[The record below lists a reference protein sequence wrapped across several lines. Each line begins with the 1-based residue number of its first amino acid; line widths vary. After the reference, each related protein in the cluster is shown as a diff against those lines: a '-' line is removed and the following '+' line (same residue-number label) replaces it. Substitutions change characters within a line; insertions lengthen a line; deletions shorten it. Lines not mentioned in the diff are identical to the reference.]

1 MSLYYI
7 PRLNNYKNIRL
18 KCQVFVRIEE
28 LLEFAGLG
36 RDLILRRQGF
46 IVLFA
51 VLLLLCGGFT
61 ARAAEQGNGTAGG
74 GEATPS
80 GIPLTGLEDFV
91 DHYVEEYIGKQTVGA
106 SVVMVKDGQV
116 VLSKGYGY
124 ADVEQQVPVSPD
136 TVMEWGSIS
145 KLAVWTS
152 VMQLAEQGK
161 LDLNE
166 DIRKLLP
173 ENFLTKLKYDEPIT
187 MLQLMN
193 HSAGFEEYMFDM
205 AYQSPEE
212 VRSLEEGLRLAEP
225 AQIYRPGEVVAYSNY
240 GNSLAAYIVE
250 RISGQPYYEYIQQHI
265 FEPLVMKH
273 SIAYSVVE
281 DRPELLKQKAKGY
294 FFAGQ
299 GSFKQGSWNYMS
311 MYPNGGNN
319 GTAEDLA
326 KFAMAFMPAA
336 GAESPLFQKSGTLD
350 TMLTRSHSAAEDMPG
365 IAHGFWEY
373 PGAHRTLGHGGNTI
387 AFSTNLM
394 LVPEDRF
401 AVVVMTNQAGESH
414 IVHGLTKAVVGQR
427 VQTEGAV
434 LPDVSEVEG
443 RFVAARRPGHGFMK
457 LFPYLTMM
465 KLEPQGANELKVA
478 LAGMSGSYKQV
489 QPYLYE
495 KTGGDSGLDA
505 WPMLYAKVKEG
516 KVEAVSVYTT
526 DYLPLSPGRSM
537 PVLLLSAALAGLA
550 IVYFVIAPL
559 VWLVKALLRRL
570 RARNRPAPRPANLKL
585 AAGLTLTGTGLV
597 VNNLVLALRMLSN
610 SERAYAEVYPQI
622 IVNYGLSGVAVLLIA
637 ALLLSRKKDRSLSG
651 LTARNRWSVFVPMV
665 MMVILV
671 AQLVF
676 WEFYS

>member
-1 MSLYYI
+1 MLS
-7 PRLNNYKNIRL
+7 
-18 KCQVFVRIEE
+18 
-28 LLEFAGLG
+28 A
-36 RDLILRRQGF
+36 
-46 IVLFA
+46 
-51 VLLLLCGGFT
+51 LLLLTGSIPAF
-61 ARAAEQGNGTAGG
+61 AAEQGSGGAGG
-74 GEATPS
+74 ATPS
-80 GIPLTGLEDFV
+80 GIPLIGLEAFV
-91 DHYVEEYIGKQTVGA
+91 DNYVKEYIGKQTVGA

-124 ADVEQQVPVSPD
+124 ADVEQQIPVTPD

-145 KLAVWTS
+145 KLAVWAS
-152 VMQLAEQGK
+152 AMQLAEQGK
-161 LDLNE
+161 LDLNQ
-166 DIRKLLP
+166 DVRKLLP
-173 ENFLTKLKYDEPIT
+173 ENFLTKLAYDEPIT
-187 MLQLMN
+187 MLNLMN
-193 HSAGFEEYMFDM
+193 HNAGFEEYMFDM
-205 AYQSPEE
+205 AYQSPEK
-212 VRSLEEGLRLAEP
+212 VRSLEEGLKLAQP

-250 RISGQPYYEYIQQHI
+250 RISGQPYHEYVQQHI
-265 FEPLVMKH
+265 FEPLGMKH
-273 SIAYSVVE
+273 SMAYSVVE
-281 DRPELLKQKAKGY
+281 DRPELLEHKAKGY
-294 FFAGQ
+294 FFAGP
-299 GSFKQGSWNYMS
+299 GSFNQGSWNYMS

-336 GAESPLFQKSGTLD
+336 GEQSPLFRKSGTLD

-373 PGAHRTLGHGGNTI
+373 PGVHRTLGHGGNTI
-387 AFSTNLM
+387 AFATNLM

-401 AVVVMTNQAGESH
+401 AVVIMTNQAGESH

-427 VQTEGAV
+427 AKTEAAV

-465 KLEPQGANELKVA
+465 KLEPQGADQLKVS
-478 LAGMSGSYKQV
+478 LAGMSGSYQQV

-505 WPMLYAKVKEG
+505 WPMLYAKVSEG
-516 KVEAVSVYTT
+516 KVEAVSVYTS
-526 DYLPLSPGRSM
+526 DYLPLTPGRSM

-550 IVYFVIAPL
+550 IVYFVIAPF
-559 VWLVKALLRRL
+559 VWLVQALLGKRKAR
-570 RARNRPAPRPANLKL
+570 RNRLAPRTANRKL
-585 AAGLTLTGTGLV
+585 TAGLTLTGTGLV

-610 SERAYAEVYPQI
+610 NERAYAEVYPQI
-622 IVNYGLSGVAVLLIA
+622 IVNIALTGLAALLIA
-637 ALLLSRKKDRSLSG
+637 ALLLTLMKRRSPSVSP
-651 LTARNRWSVFVPMV
+651 ARNHWPAIVPMV
-665 MMVILV
+665 MISILL

>member
-1 MSLYYI
+1 MK
-7 PRLNNYKNIRL
+7 R
-18 KCQVFVRIEE
+18 
-28 LLEFAGLG
+28 
-36 RDLILRRQGF
+36 GF
-46 IVLFA
+46 TLVLS
-51 VLLLLCGGFT
+51 VLLLLSGGIT
-61 ARAAEQGNGTAGG
+61 AFAAEQGSVGAGG
-74 GEATPS
+74 ATPS
-80 GIPLTGLEDFV
+80 GIPLTGLEAFV
-91 DHYVEEYIGKQTVGA
+91 DDYVKEYIGTQTVGA

-124 ADVEQQVPVSPD
+124 ADVEQQIPVSPD

-173 ENFLTKLKYDEPIT
+173 EHFLTKLEYDEPIT
-187 MLQLMN
+187 MLHLMN
-193 HSAGFEEYMFDM
+193 HNAGFEEYMFDM

-212 VRSLEEGLRLAEP
+212 VRSLEEGLKLAQP

-250 RISGQPYYEYIQQHI
+250 RISGQPYHEYVQQHI
-265 FEPLVMKH
+265 FEPLGMKH
-273 SIAYSVVE
+273 SMAYSVVQ
-281 DRPELLKQKAKGY
+281 DRPELLKHKAKGY

-299 GSFKQGSWNYMS
+299 GSFKQGPWNYMS

-326 KFAMAFMPAA
+326 KFAMALMPAA
-336 GAESPLFQKSGTLD
+336 GEQSPLFQKSGTLA
-350 TMLTRSHSAAEDMPG
+350 TMLTRSHSADEGMPG

-387 AFSTNLM
+387 AFATNLM

-427 VQTEGAV
+427 AQTEAAV

-465 KLEPQGANELKVA
+465 KLEPQGADQLQVS
-478 LAGMSGSYKQV
+478 LAGMSGSYQQV

-505 WPMLYAKVKEG
+505 WPMLYATMKDG
-516 KVEAVSVYTT
+516 KVEAISVYTS
-526 DYLPLSPGRSM
+526 DYLPLPPGRSM
-537 PVLLLSAALAGLA
+537 PVLLISAALAGLV
-550 IVYFVIAPL
+550 IVYFVVAPFVRL
-559 VWLVKALLRRL
+559 VQMLLGKRR
-570 RARNRPAPRPANLKL
+570 AHRNRPAPRSANRKL
-585 AAGLTLTGTGLV
+585 TAGLTLTGTGLV

-610 SERAYAEVYPQI
+610 NERAYAEVYPQI
-622 IVNYGLSGVAVLLIA
+622 IVNIALTGLAALLIA
-637 ALLLSRKKDRSLSG
+637 ALFITKMKQLSPPPAS
-651 LTARNRWSVFVPMV
+651 TARYPWSVIMPMV
-665 MMVILV
+665 MMAILL

>member
-1 MSLYYI
+1 M
-7 PRLNNYKNIRL
+7 L
-18 KCQVFVRIEE
+18 KRTFTI
-28 LLEFAGLG
+28 
-36 RDLILRRQGF
+36 ILS
-46 IVLFA
+46 A
-51 VLLLLCGGFT
+51 LLLLSGGIT
-61 ARAAEQGNGTAGG
+61 AFAAEQGSTGAGG
-74 GEATPS
+74 ATPS
-80 GIPLTGLEDFV
+80 GIPLTGLEAFV
-91 DHYVEEYIGKQTVGA
+91 DDYVKEYIGKQTVGA

-124 ADVEQQVPVSPD
+124 ADVEQQIPVSPD

-173 ENFLTKLKYDEPIT
+173 EHFLTKLEYDEPIT
-187 MLQLMN
+187 MLHLMN
-193 HSAGFEEYMFDM
+193 HNAGFEEYMFDM

-212 VRSLEEGLRLAEP
+212 VRSLEEGLKLAQP

-250 RISGQPYYEYIQQHI
+250 RISGQPYHEYVQQHI
-265 FEPLVMKH
+265 FEPLGMKH

-281 DRPELLKQKAKGY
+281 DRPELLKLKAKGY

-336 GAESPLFQKSGTLD
+336 GEQSPLFQKSGTLD
-350 TMLTRSHSAAEDMPG
+350 TMLTRSHSAAEGMPG

-387 AFSTNLM
+387 AFATNLM

-401 AVVVMTNQAGESH
+401 AVVIMTNQAGESH

-427 VQTEGAV
+427 AQTEAAV

-465 KLEPQGANELKVA
+465 KLEPQGADQLKVS

-489 QPYLYE
+489 EPYLYE

-505 WPMLYAKVKEG
+505 WPMLYATMKDG
-516 KVEAVSVYTT
+516 KVEAVSVYTS

-537 PVLLLSAALAGLA
+537 PLLILSAALAGLA
-550 IVYFVIAPL
+550 IIYFVIAPF
-559 VWLVKALLRRL
+559 VWLVQMLLGKRR
-570 RARNRPAPRPANLKL
+570 AQRNRPAPRSANRKL
-585 AAGLTLTGTGLV
+585 TAGLTLTGTGLV

-610 SERAYAEVYPQI
+610 NERAYAEVYPQI
-622 IVNYGLSGVAVLLIA
+622 IVNIGLTGLAALLIA
-637 ALLLSRKKDRSLSG
+637 ALFLTRKRHLTPSPAS
-651 LTARNRWSVFVPMV
+651 TARYPWSVIVPMV
-665 MMVILV
+665 MMAILL

>member
-1 MSLYYI
+1 M
-7 PRLNNYKNIRL
+7 
-18 KCQVFVRIEE
+18 
-28 LLEFAGLG
+28 
-36 RDLILRRQGF
+36 RQKGYTA
-46 IVLFA
+46 LFA
-51 VLLLLCGGFT
+51 VWLLLSGGS
-61 ARAAEQGNGTAGG
+61 AALAAEQGSDGAAG
-74 GEATPS
+74 ATPS
-80 GIPLTGLEDFV
+80 GIALSGLEAFV
-91 DHYVEEYIGKQTVGA
+91 DDYVEEYIGKQTVGA

-173 ENFLTKLKYDEPIT
+173 ENFLTKLKVDEPIT

-212 VRSLEEGLRLAEP
+212 VRSLEEGLRLAQP

-250 RISGQPYYEYIQQHI
+250 RISGQPFHDYVQQHI
-265 FEPLVMKH
+265 FEPLGMKH

-326 KFAMAFMPAA
+326 KFAMALMSAA
-336 GAESPLFQKSGTLD
+336 GAKSPLFQKSGTLD

-387 AFSTNLM
+387 AFATNVM

-401 AVVVMTNQAGESH
+401 AVVIMTNQAGESH

-427 VQTEGAV
+427 AQPEAAV
-434 LPDVSEVEG
+434 LPDAAEVAG

-465 KLEPQGANELKVA
+465 KLEPQGANELKVT
-478 LAGMSGSYKQV
+478 LAGLTGSYKQV
-489 QPYLYE
+489 QSYLYE

-505 WPMLYAKVKEG
+505 WPMLYATVKEG
-516 KVEAVSVYTT
+516 KVTAVSVYTT
-526 DYLPLSPGRSM
+526 DYLPLPPGRSM

-550 IVYFVIAPL
+550 IVYFVISPL
-559 VWLVKALLRRL
+559 VLGGQAILRKR
-570 RARNRPAPRPANLKL
+570 RERNRPAPRSANRKL
-585 AAGLTLTGTGLV
+585 TAGLTLTGTGLV

-622 IVNYGLSGVAVLLIA
+622 IVNYGLSGLAVLLIA
-637 ALLLSRKKDRSLSG
+637 ALWLRRKQPRNPYSI
-651 LTARNRWSVFVPMV
+651 TARNHWAAFVPVV
-665 MMVILV
+665 MMVLLL

>member
-1 MSLYYI
+1 MLM
-7 PRLNNYKNIRL
+7 
-18 KCQVFVRIEE
+18 
-28 LLEFAGLG
+28 
-36 RDLILRRQGF
+36 
-46 IVLFA
+46 
-51 VLLLLCGGFT
+51 VLLLLAGSIT
-61 ARAAEQGNGTAGG
+61 AFAAEQGSVGAGG
-74 GEATPS
+74 ATPS
-80 GIPLTGLEDFV
+80 GIPLTGLEAFV
-91 DHYVEEYIGKQTVGA
+91 DDYVKEYIGTQTVGA

-124 ADVEQQVPVSPD
+124 ADVEQQIPVTPD

-145 KLAVWTS
+145 KLAVWAS

-161 LDLNE
+161 LDLNQ
-166 DIRKLLP
+166 DVRKLLP
-173 ENFLTKLKYDEPIT
+173 ENFLTKLTYEEPIT
-187 MLQLMN
+187 MLNLMN
-193 HSAGFEEYMFDM
+193 HNAGFEEYMFDM

-212 VRSLEEGLRLAEP
+212 VRSLEEGLKLAQP

-250 RISGQPYYEYIQQHI
+250 RISGQPYHEYVQQHI
-265 FEPLVMKH
+265 FEPLGMKH
-273 SIAYSVVE
+273 SMAYSVVE
-281 DRPELLKQKAKGY
+281 DRPELLEHKAKGY
-294 FFAGQ
+294 FFAGP
-299 GSFKQGSWNYMS
+299 GSFNQGSWNYMS

-336 GAESPLFQKSGTLD
+336 GEQSPLFQKSGTLD
-350 TMLTRSHSAAEDMPG
+350 TMLTRSHSAAEAMPG

-373 PGAHRTLGHGGNTI
+373 PGAQRTLGHGGNTI
-387 AFSTNLM
+387 AFATNLM
-394 LVPEDRF
+394 LVPADRF
-401 AVVVMTNQAGESH
+401 AVVIMTNQAGESH

-427 VQTEGAV
+427 AKTEAAV

-465 KLEPQGANELKVA
+465 KLEPQGAGQLQVS
-478 LAGMSGSYKQV
+478 LAGMSGSYQQV

-505 WPMLYAKVKEG
+505 WPMLYATMKEG
-516 KVEAVSVYTT
+516 KVESVSVYTS

-537 PVLLLSAALAGLA
+537 PVLLISAALAALA
-550 IVYFVIAPL
+550 IVYFIIAPF
-559 VWLVKALLRRL
+559 VWLVQALLGKR
-570 RARNRPAPRPANLKL
+570 RARSKDPAPRSANRKL
-585 AAGLTLTGTGLV
+585 TAGLTLTGTGLV

-610 SERAYAEVYPQI
+610 NERAYAEVYPQI
-622 IVNYGLSGVAVLLIA
+622 IVNIALTGLAALLIA
-637 ALLLSRKKDRSLSG
+637 ALLLTLMKRRSPSVSP
-651 LTARNRWSVFVPMV
+651 ARNHWPAIVPMV
-665 MMVILV
+665 MMSILL

>member
-1 MSLYYI
+1 MK
-7 PRLNNYKNIRL
+7 R
-18 KCQVFVRIEE
+18 
-28 LLEFAGLG
+28 
-36 RDLILRRQGF
+36 GF
-46 IVLFA
+46 TLVLM
-51 VLLLLCGGFT
+51 VLLLLSGSIT
-61 ARAAEQGNGTAGG
+61 AFAAEQGSVGAGG
-74 GEATPS
+74 ATPS
-80 GIPLTGLEDFV
+80 GIPLTGLEAFV
-91 DHYVEEYIGKQTVGA
+91 DDYVKEYIGTQTVGA

-124 ADVEQQVPVSPD
+124 ADVEQQIPVTPD

-145 KLAVWTS
+145 KLAVWAS

-161 LDLNE
+161 LDLNQ
-166 DIRKLLP
+166 DVRKLLP
-173 ENFLTKLKYDEPIT
+173 ENFLTKLTYEEPIT
-187 MLQLMN
+187 MLNLMN
-193 HSAGFEEYMFDM
+193 HNAGFEEYMFDM

-212 VRSLEEGLRLAEP
+212 VRSLEEGLKLAQP

-250 RISGQPYYEYIQQHI
+250 RISGQPYHEYVQQHI
-265 FEPLVMKH
+265 FEPLGMKH
-273 SIAYSVVE
+273 SMGYSVVE
-281 DRPELLKQKAKGY
+281 DRPELLEHKAKGY
-294 FFAGQ
+294 FFAGP
-299 GSFKQGSWNYMS
+299 GSFNQGSWNYMS

-336 GAESPLFQKSGTLD
+336 GEQSPLFQKSGTLD
-350 TMLTRSHSAAEDMPG
+350 TMLTRSHSAAEAMPG

-373 PGAHRTLGHGGNTI
+373 PGAQRTLGHGGNTI
-387 AFSTNLM
+387 AFATNLM
-394 LVPEDRF
+394 LVPADRF
-401 AVVVMTNQAGESH
+401 AVVIMTNQAGESH

-427 VQTEGAV
+427 AKTEAAV

-465 KLEPQGANELKVA
+465 KLEPQGAGQLQVS
-478 LAGMSGSYKQV
+478 LAGMSGSYQQV

-505 WPMLYAKVKEG
+505 WPMLYATMKEG
-516 KVEAVSVYTT
+516 KVESVSVYTS

-537 PVLLLSAALAGLA
+537 PVLLISAALAALA
-550 IVYFVIAPL
+550 IVYFIIAPF
-559 VWLVKALLRRL
+559 VWLVQALLGKR
-570 RARNRPAPRPANLKL
+570 RARSKDPAPRSANRKL
-585 AAGLTLTGTGLV
+585 TAGLTLTGTGLV

-610 SERAYAEVYPQI
+610 NERAYAEVYPQI
-622 IVNYGLSGVAVLLIA
+622 IVNIALTGLAALLIA
-637 ALLLSRKKDRSLSG
+637 ALLLTLMKRRSPSVSP
-651 LTARNRWSVFVPMV
+651 ARNHWPAIVPMV
-665 MMVILV
+665 MMSILL

>member
-1 MSLYYI
+1 MLM
-7 PRLNNYKNIRL
+7 
-18 KCQVFVRIEE
+18 
-28 LLEFAGLG
+28 
-36 RDLILRRQGF
+36 
-46 IVLFA
+46 
-51 VLLLLCGGFT
+51 VLLLLSGSIT
-61 ARAAEQGNGTAGG
+61 AFAAEQGSVGAGG
-74 GEATPS
+74 ATPS
-80 GIPLTGLEDFV
+80 GIPLTGLEAFV
-91 DHYVEEYIGKQTVGA
+91 DDYVKEYIGKQTVGA
-106 SVVMVKDGQV
+106 SVVMVKDGQI

-124 ADVEQQVPVSPD
+124 ADVEKQIPVTPD

-145 KLAVWTS
+145 KLAVWAS

-161 LDLNE
+161 LDLNQ

-173 ENFLTKLKYDEPIT
+173 ENFLTKLTYDEPIT
-187 MLQLMN
+187 MLNLMN
-193 HSAGFEEYMFDM
+193 HNAGFEEYMFDM

-212 VRSLEEGLRLAEP
+212 VRSLEEGLKLAQP

-250 RISGQPYYEYIQQHI
+250 RISGQPYHEYVQQHI
-265 FEPLVMKH
+265 FEPLGMKH
-273 SIAYSVVE
+273 SMAYSVVE
-281 DRPELLKQKAKGY
+281 DRPELLEHKAKGY
-294 FFAGQ
+294 FFAGP
-299 GSFKQGSWNYMS
+299 GSFNQGSWNYMS

-336 GAESPLFQKSGTLD
+336 GEQSPLFRKSGTLD

-373 PGAHRTLGHGGNTI
+373 PGVHRTLGHGGNTI
-387 AFSTNLM
+387 AFATNLM

-401 AVVVMTNQAGESH
+401 AVVIMTNQAGESH

-427 VQTEGAV
+427 AKTEAAV

-465 KLEPQGANELKVA
+465 KLEPQGTDQLKVS
-478 LAGMSGSYKQV
+478 LAGMSGSYQQV
-489 QPYLYE
+489 QPYLYA

-505 WPMLYAKVKEG
+505 WPMLYTKVSEG
-516 KVEAVSVYTT
+516 KVEAVSVYTS
-526 DYLPLSPGRSM
+526 DYLPLGPGRSM
-537 PVLLLSAALAGLA
+537 PVLLISAALAALA
-550 IVYFVIAPL
+550 IAYFVIAPFVLL
-559 VWLVKALLRRL
+559 VQALLGKRKASRH
-570 RARNRPAPRPANLKL
+570 RTAPRSANRKL
-585 AAGLTLTGTGLV
+585 TAGLTLTGTGLV

-622 IVNYGLSGVAVLLIA
+622 IVNIALTGLAALLIA
-637 ALLLSRKKDRSLSG
+637 ALLLTLMKRRSPSVLP
-651 LTARNRWSVFVPMV
+651 ARSHWPAIVPMV
-665 MMVILV
+665 MMSILLV
-671 AQLVF
+671 QLVF

>member
-1 MSLYYI
+1 MK
-7 PRLNNYKNIRL
+7 R
-18 KCQVFVRIEE
+18 
-28 LLEFAGLG
+28 
-36 RDLILRRQGF
+36 GF
-46 IVLFA
+46 TLVLM
-51 VLLLLCGGFT
+51 VLLLLSGSIT
-61 ARAAEQGNGTAGG
+61 AFAAEQGSVGAGG
-74 GEATPS
+74 ATPS
-80 GIPLTGLEDFV
+80 GIPLTGLEAFV
-91 DHYVEEYIGKQTVGA
+91 DDYVKEYIGTQTVGA

-124 ADVEQQVPVSPD
+124 ADVEQQIPVTPD

-145 KLAVWTS
+145 KLAVWAS

-161 LDLNE
+161 LDLNQ
-166 DIRKLLP
+166 DVRKLLP
-173 ENFLTKLKYDEPIT
+173 ENFLTKLTYEEPIT
-187 MLQLMN
+187 MLNLMN
-193 HSAGFEEYMFDM
+193 HNAGFEEYMFDM

-212 VRSLEEGLRLAEP
+212 VRSLEEGLKLAQP

-250 RISGQPYYEYIQQHI
+250 RISGQPYHEYVQQHI
-265 FEPLVMKH
+265 FEPLGMKH
-273 SIAYSVVE
+273 SMAYSVVE
-281 DRPELLKQKAKGY
+281 DRPELLEHKAKGY
-294 FFAGQ
+294 FFAGP
-299 GSFKQGSWNYMS
+299 GSFNQGSWNYMS

-336 GAESPLFQKSGTLD
+336 GEQSPLFQKSGTLD
-350 TMLTRSHSAAEDMPG
+350 TMLTRSHSAAEAMPG

-373 PGAHRTLGHGGNTI
+373 PGAQRTLGHGGNTI
-387 AFSTNLM
+387 AFATNLM
-394 LVPEDRF
+394 LVPADRF
-401 AVVVMTNQAGESH
+401 AVVIMTNQAGESH

-427 VQTEGAV
+427 AKTEAAV

-465 KLEPQGANELKVA
+465 KLEPQGAGQLQVS
-478 LAGMSGSYKQV
+478 LAGMSGSYQQV

-505 WPMLYAKVKEG
+505 WPMLYATMKEG
-516 KVEAVSVYTT
+516 KVESVSVYTS

-537 PVLLLSAALAGLA
+537 PVLLISAALAALA
-550 IVYFVIAPL
+550 IVYFIIAPF
-559 VWLVKALLRRL
+559 VWLVQALLGKR
-570 RARNRPAPRPANLKL
+570 RARIKDPAPRSANRKL
-585 AAGLTLTGTGLV
+585 TAGLTLTGTGLV

-610 SERAYAEVYPQI
+610 NERAYAEVYPQI
-622 IVNYGLSGVAVLLIA
+622 IVNIALTGLAALLIA
-637 ALLLSRKKDRSLSG
+637 ALLLSLMKRRSPSVSP
-651 LTARNRWSVFVPMV
+651 ARNHWPAIVPMV
-665 MMVILV
+665 MMSILL

>member
-1 MSLYYI
+1 M
-7 PRLNNYKNIRL
+7 
-18 KCQVFVRIEE
+18 
-28 LLEFAGLG
+28 
-36 RDLILRRQGF
+36 

-51 VLLLLCGGFT
+51 VLLLLCGGVT
-61 ARAAEQGNGTAGG
+61 AKAAEQGSGTARGG
-74 GEATPS
+74 GATPS
-80 GIPLTGLEDFV
+80 GIPLNGLEAFV
-91 DHYVEEYIGKQTVGA
+91 DEYVEEYIGTQTVGA
-106 SVVMVKDGQV
+106 SVVMVKDGQI

-124 ADVEQQVPVSPD
+124 ADVEQQIPVSPD

-161 LDLNE
+161 LDLSE

-205 AYQSPEE
+205 AYQSPKE
-212 VRSLEEGLRLAEP
+212 VRSLEEGLKLAQP

-250 RISGQPYYEYIQQHI
+250 RISGQPYHEYVQEHI
-265 FEPLVMKH
+265 FEPLGMKH

-281 DRPELLKQKAKGY
+281 DRPELLEHKAKGY
-294 FFAGQ
+294 FFAGK

-326 KFAMAFMPAA
+326 KFAMAFIPAA
-336 GAESPLFQKSGTLD
+336 GEQSPLFQKSGTLD
-350 TMLTRSHSAAEDMPG
+350 TMLTRSHSAAEAMPG

-387 AFSTNLM
+387 AFATNLM

-401 AVVVMTNQAGESH
+401 AVIVMTNQAGESH
-414 IVHGLTKAVVGQR
+414 IVHGLTKAAVGQR
-427 VQTEGAV
+427 AQTETAV

-465 KLEPQGANELKVA
+465 KLEPQGEGQLQVS
-478 LAGMSGSYKQV
+478 LVGMSGSYQQV

-505 WPMLYAKVKEG
+505 WPMLYAKVNEG
-516 KVEAVSVYTT
+516 KVETVSVYTT

-537 PVLLLSAALAGLA
+537 PMLLISAALAALA
-550 IVYFVIAPL
+550 IAYFVIAPFVLL
-559 VWLVKALLRRL
+559 VQAFLGKRRAL
-570 RARNRPAPRPANLKL
+570 RNRPAPRSANRKL
-585 AAGLTLTGTGLV
+585 TAGLTLTGTGLV

-610 SERAYAEVYPQI
+610 SERAYADVYPQI
-622 IVNYGLSGVAVLLIA
+622 IVNIALTGLAALLIA
-637 ALLLSRKKDRSLSG
+637 ALLLTLMKRRSPSVPP
-651 LTARNRWSVFVPMV
+651 ARNHWPAIVPMV
-665 MMVILV
+665 MMSILL

>member
-1 MSLYYI
+1 MK
-7 PRLNNYKNIRL
+7 R
-18 KCQVFVRIEE
+18 
-28 LLEFAGLG
+28 
-36 RDLILRRQGF
+36 GF
-46 IVLFA
+46 TLVLM
-51 VLLLLCGGFT
+51 VLLLLAGSIT
-61 ARAAEQGNGTAGG
+61 AFAAEQGSVGAGG
-74 GEATPS
+74 ATPS
-80 GIPLTGLEDFV
+80 GIPLTGLEAFV
-91 DHYVEEYIGKQTVGA
+91 DDYVKEYIGTQTVGA

-124 ADVEQQVPVSPD
+124 ADVEQQIPVTPD

-145 KLAVWTS
+145 KLAVWAS

-161 LDLNE
+161 LDLNQ
-166 DIRKLLP
+166 DVRKLLP
-173 ENFLTKLKYDEPIT
+173 ENFLTKLTYEEPIT
-187 MLQLMN
+187 MLNLMN
-193 HSAGFEEYMFDM
+193 HNAGFEEYMFDM

-212 VRSLEEGLRLAEP
+212 VRSLEEGLKLAQP

-250 RISGQPYYEYIQQHI
+250 RISGQPYHEYVQQHI
-265 FEPLVMKH
+265 FEPLGMKH
-273 SIAYSVVE
+273 SMAYSVVE
-281 DRPELLKQKAKGY
+281 DRPELLEHKAKGY
-294 FFAGQ
+294 FFAGP
-299 GSFKQGSWNYMS
+299 GSFNQGSWNYMS

-336 GAESPLFQKSGTLD
+336 GEQSPLFQKSGTLD
-350 TMLTRSHSAAEDMPG
+350 TMLTRSHSAAEAMPG

-373 PGAHRTLGHGGNTI
+373 PGAQRTLGHGGNTI
-387 AFSTNLM
+387 AFATNLM
-394 LVPEDRF
+394 LVPADRF
-401 AVVVMTNQAGESH
+401 AVVIMTNQAGESH

-427 VQTEGAV
+427 AKTEAAV

-465 KLEPQGANELKVA
+465 KLEPQGAGQLQVS
-478 LAGMSGSYKQV
+478 LAGMSGSYQQV

-505 WPMLYAKVKEG
+505 WPMLYATMKEG
-516 KVEAVSVYTT
+516 KVESVSVYTS

-537 PVLLLSAALAGLA
+537 PVLLISAALAALA
-550 IVYFVIAPL
+550 IVYFIIAPF
-559 VWLVKALLRRL
+559 VWLVQALLGKR
-570 RARNRPAPRPANLKL
+570 RARSKDPAPRSANRKL
-585 AAGLTLTGTGLV
+585 TAGLTLTGTGLV

-610 SERAYAEVYPQI
+610 NERAYAEVYPQI
-622 IVNYGLSGVAVLLIA
+622 IVNIALTGLAALLIA
-637 ALLLSRKKDRSLSG
+637 ALLLTLMKRRSPSVSP
-651 LTARNRWSVFVPMV
+651 ARNHWPAIVPMV
-665 MMVILV
+665 MMSILL

>member
-1 MSLYYI
+1 MLM
-7 PRLNNYKNIRL
+7 
-18 KCQVFVRIEE
+18 
-28 LLEFAGLG
+28 
-36 RDLILRRQGF
+36 
-46 IVLFA
+46 
-51 VLLLLCGGFT
+51 VLLLLSGSIT
-61 ARAAEQGNGTAGG
+61 AFAAEQGSVGAGG
-74 GEATPS
+74 ATPS
-80 GIPLTGLEDFV
+80 GIPLTGLEAFV
-91 DHYVEEYIGKQTVGA
+91 DDYVKEYIGTQTVGA

-124 ADVEQQVPVSPD
+124 ADVEQQIPVTPD

-145 KLAVWTS
+145 KLAVWAS

-161 LDLNE
+161 LDLNQ
-166 DIRKLLP
+166 DVRKLLP
-173 ENFLTKLKYDEPIT
+173 ENFLTKLTYEEPIT
-187 MLQLMN
+187 MLNLMN
-193 HSAGFEEYMFDM
+193 HNAGFEEYMFDM

-212 VRSLEEGLRLAEP
+212 VRSLEEGLKLAQP

-250 RISGQPYYEYIQQHI
+250 RISGQPYHEYVQQHI
-265 FEPLVMKH
+265 FEPLGMKH
-273 SIAYSVVE
+273 SMAYSVVE
-281 DRPELLKQKAKGY
+281 DRPELLEHKAKGY
-294 FFAGQ
+294 FFAGP
-299 GSFKQGSWNYMS
+299 GSFNQGSWNYMS

-336 GAESPLFQKSGTLD
+336 GEQSPLFQKSGTLD
-350 TMLTRSHSAAEDMPG
+350 TMLTRSHSAAEAMPG

-373 PGAHRTLGHGGNTI
+373 PGAQRTLGHGGNTI
-387 AFSTNLM
+387 AFATNLM
-394 LVPEDRF
+394 LVPADRF
-401 AVVVMTNQAGESH
+401 AVVIMTNQAGESH

-427 VQTEGAV
+427 AKTEAAV

-465 KLEPQGANELKVA
+465 KLEPQGAGQLQVS
-478 LAGMSGSYKQV
+478 LAGMSGSYQQV

-505 WPMLYAKVKEG
+505 WPMLYATMKEG
-516 KVEAVSVYTT
+516 KVESVSVYTS

-537 PVLLLSAALAGLA
+537 PVLLISAALAALA
-550 IVYFVIAPL
+550 IVYFIIAPF
-559 VWLVKALLRRL
+559 VWLVQALLGKR
-570 RARNRPAPRPANLKL
+570 RARIKDPAPRSANRKL
-585 AAGLTLTGTGLV
+585 TAGLTLTGTGLV

-610 SERAYAEVYPQI
+610 NERAYAEVYPQI
-622 IVNYGLSGVAVLLIA
+622 IVNIALTGLAALLIA
-637 ALLLSRKKDRSLSG
+637 ALLLSLMKRRSPSVSP
-651 LTARNRWSVFVPMV
+651 ARNHWPAIVPMV
-665 MMVILV
+665 MMSILL

>member
-1 MSLYYI
+1 MLM
-7 PRLNNYKNIRL
+7 
-18 KCQVFVRIEE
+18 
-28 LLEFAGLG
+28 
-36 RDLILRRQGF
+36 
-46 IVLFA
+46 
-51 VLLLLCGGFT
+51 VLLLLSGSIT
-61 ARAAEQGNGTAGG
+61 AFAAEQGSVGAGG
-74 GEATPS
+74 ATPS
-80 GIPLTGLEDFV
+80 GIPLTGLEAFV
-91 DHYVEEYIGKQTVGA
+91 DDYVKEYIGTQTVGA

-124 ADVEQQVPVSPD
+124 ADVEQQIPVTPD

-145 KLAVWTS
+145 KLAVWAS

-161 LDLNE
+161 LDLNQ
-166 DIRKLLP
+166 DVRKLLP
-173 ENFLTKLKYDEPIT
+173 ENFLTKLTYEEPIT
-187 MLQLMN
+187 MLNLMN
-193 HSAGFEEYMFDM
+193 HNAGFEEYMFDM

-212 VRSLEEGLRLAEP
+212 VRSLEEGLKLAQP

-250 RISGQPYYEYIQQHI
+250 RISGQPYHEYVQQHI
-265 FEPLVMKH
+265 FEPLGMKH
-273 SIAYSVVE
+273 SMGYSVVE
-281 DRPELLKQKAKGY
+281 DRPELLEHKAKGY
-294 FFAGQ
+294 FFAGP
-299 GSFKQGSWNYMS
+299 GSFNQGSWNYMS

-336 GAESPLFQKSGTLD
+336 GEQSPLFQKSGTLD
-350 TMLTRSHSAAEDMPG
+350 TMLTRSHSAAEAMPG

-373 PGAHRTLGHGGNTI
+373 PGAQRTLGHGGNTI
-387 AFSTNLM
+387 AFATNLM
-394 LVPEDRF
+394 LVPADRF
-401 AVVVMTNQAGESH
+401 AVVIMTNQAGESH

-427 VQTEGAV
+427 AKTEAAV

-465 KLEPQGANELKVA
+465 KLEPQGAGQLQVS
-478 LAGMSGSYKQV
+478 LAGMSGSYQQV

-505 WPMLYAKVKEG
+505 WPMLYATMKEG
-516 KVEAVSVYTT
+516 KVESVSVYTS

-537 PVLLLSAALAGLA
+537 PVLLISAALAALA
-550 IVYFVIAPL
+550 IVYFIIAPF
-559 VWLVKALLRRL
+559 VWLVQALLGKR
-570 RARNRPAPRPANLKL
+570 RARSKDPAPRSANRKL
-585 AAGLTLTGTGLV
+585 TAGLTLTGTGLV

-610 SERAYAEVYPQI
+610 NERAYAEVYPQI
-622 IVNYGLSGVAVLLIA
+622 IVNIALTGLAALLIA
-637 ALLLSRKKDRSLSG
+637 ALLLTLMKRRSPSVSP
-651 LTARNRWSVFVPMV
+651 ARNHWPAIVPMV
-665 MMVILV
+665 MMSILL

>member
-1 MSLYYI
+1 M
-7 PRLNNYKNIRL
+7 
-18 KCQVFVRIEE
+18 
-28 LLEFAGLG
+28 LL
-36 RDLILRRQGF
+36 
-46 IVLFA
+46 
-51 VLLLLCGGFT
+51 VLLLLSGSIT
-61 ARAAEQGNGTAGG
+61 AFAAEQSSAGAVG
-74 GEATPS
+74 ATPS
-80 GIPLTGLEDFV
+80 GIPLTGLEAFV
-91 DHYVEEYIGKQTVGA
+91 DDYVKEYIGKQTVGA

-124 ADVEQQVPVSPD
+124 ADVEQQIPVTPD

-145 KLAVWTS
+145 KLAVWAS

-161 LDLNE
+161 LDLNQ
-166 DIRKLLP
+166 DVRKLLP
-173 ENFLTKLKYDEPIT
+173 ENFLKKLKYDEPIT
-187 MLQLMN
+187 MLNLMN
-193 HSAGFEEYMFDM
+193 HNAGFEEYMFDM

-212 VRSLEEGLRLAEP
+212 VQSLEEGLKLAQP

-250 RISGQPYYEYIQQHI
+250 RISGQAYHEYVQQHI
-265 FEPLVMKH
+265 FEPLGMKH
-273 SIAYSVVE
+273 SMAYSVVE
-281 DRPELLKQKAKGY
+281 DRPELLEHKAKGY
-294 FFAGQ
+294 FFAGP
-299 GSFKQGSWNYMS
+299 GSFNQGSWNYMS

-336 GAESPLFQKSGTLD
+336 GEQSPLFKKSGTLD

-373 PGAHRTLGHGGNTI
+373 PGVHRTLGHGGNTI
-387 AFSTNLM
+387 AFATNLM

-401 AVVVMTNQAGESH
+401 AVVIMTNQAGESH

-427 VQTEGAV
+427 AQTEAAV

-465 KLEPQGANELKVA
+465 KLEPQGAGQLQVS
-478 LAGMSGSYKQV
+478 LAGMSGSYQQV

-505 WPMLYAKVKEG
+505 WPMLYATMKEG
-516 KVEAVSVYTT
+516 KVESVSVYTS

-537 PVLLLSAALAGLA
+537 PLLILSAALAALA
-550 IVYFVIAPL
+550 IVYFAIAPFVLL
-559 VWLVKALLRRL
+559 VQALLSKRKARRNGP
-570 RARNRPAPRPANLKL
+570 ARRSANRKL
-585 AAGLTLTGTGLV
+585 TAGLTLTGTGLV

-610 SERAYAEVYPQI
+610 NERAYAEVYPQI
-622 IVNYGLSGVAVLLIA
+622 IVNYGLSGLAVLFIA
-637 ALLLSRKKDRSLSG
+637 ALLLSRKKDRNSSG
-651 LTARNRWSVFVPMV
+651 LTARSRWSAIVPVV
-665 MMVILV
+665 MMVVLL
-671 AQLVF
+671 AQLIF
-676 WEFYS
+676 WDFYN